1 MEANKV
7 QLLRGI
13 RLDLKPNDLL
23 FTNPT
28 TTAICQEFTDIK
40 CISITTTAICQEFT
54 DIKCISITTTTI
66 CQDFTD
72 IKCISITTTAI
83 CQEFTDIKCISTN
96 FLYHTFHFLY
106 YFSLYMEIEFD
117 R

>member
-40 CISITTTAICQEFT
+40 CIS
-54 DIKCISITTTTI
+54 
-66 CQDFTD
+66 
-72 IKCISITTTAI
+72 
-83 CQEFTDIKCISTN
+83 TN

>member
-40 CISITTTAICQEFT
+40 CISITTTAICQDHAKKLAFY
-54 DIKCISITTTTI
+54 KVLL
-66 CQDFTD
+66 
-72 IKCISITTTAI
+72 K
-83 CQEFTDIKCISTN
+83 
-96 FLYHTFHFLY
+96 L
-106 YFSLYMEIEFD
+106 
-117 R
+117 

>member
-1 MEANKV
+1 MEAKKV

-40 CISITTTAICQEFT
+40 CISI
-54 DIKCISITTTTI
+54 
-66 CQDFTD
+66 
-72 IKCISITTTAI
+72 
-83 CQEFTDIKCISTN
+83 N
-96 FLYHTFHFLY
+96 FLYLIYHTFHFLY

>member
-54 DIKCISITTTTI
+54 DIKCISI
-66 CQDFTD
+66 
-72 IKCISITTTAI
+72 
-83 CQEFTDIKCISTN
+83 N

>member
-1 MEANKV
+1 MEAKQV

-13 RLDLKPNDLL
+13 RLDLKPTDLL

-54 DIKCISITTTTI
+54 DIKCISI
-66 CQDFTD
+66 
-72 IKCISITTTAI
+72 
-83 CQEFTDIKCISTN
+83 N
-96 FLYHTFHFLY
+96 FLYLIYHTFHFLY
-106 YFSLYMEIEFD
+106 YLSLYMEIEFD